1 MKRSILFSLATIA
14 LLLMGCTQQA
24 DVSTM
29 LNNAETKDKVFS
41 AILDDHE
48 MMTEFMN
55 KMMSNEHAMMMMKG
69 DQKMMG
75 MMMGEGD
82 MMKMMKDKQEM
93 MNNMMGEMMKDG
105 KMMGNMMQ
113 MMQQEGMMSE
123 ECMQSCM
130 KMMKDKGMSMD
141 MGATDTQGAGSEGGG
156 DGHDSHH

>member
-1 MKRSILFSLATIA
+1 MKNLMFFSLFAVILFMTS
-14 LLLMGCTQQA
+14 CTQQA
-24 DVSTM
+24 DVNTI
-29 LNNAETKDKVFS
+29 LENAETKDKVFS
-41 AILDDHE
+41 AILGDHE
-48 MMTEFMN
+48 LMTEFMN

-82 MMKMMKDKQEM
+82 MMKMMKDKPEM

-141 MGATDTQGAGSEGGG
+141 MGMTGSEEGGG
-156 DGHDSHH
+156 GHESQH

>member
-1 MKRSILFSLATIA
+1 MKKITFFSLAAIF
-14 LLLMGCTQQA
+14 LLGMSCSQQA
-24 DVSTM
+24 DVNTM
-29 LNNAETKDKVFS
+29 LKDAETKDKVFS
-41 AILDDHE
+41 AIVDDHE
-48 MMTEFMN
+48 LMTEFMN

-82 MMKMMKDKQEM
+82 MMKMMKDNPEM

-113 MMQQEGMMSE
+113 MMQQEGMMSA
-123 ECMQSCM
+123 ECAQSCM

-141 MGATDTQGAGSEGGG
+141 MGMTGSEEGGG
-156 DGHDSHH
+156 GHESQH

>member
-55 KMMSNEHAMMMMKG
+55 KMMSNEHAMMMMQGNK
-69 DQKMMG
+69 DMMG
-75 MMMGEGD
+75 MMMKGGD
-82 MMKMMKDKQEM
+82 
-93 MNNMMGEMMKDG
+93 
-105 KMMGNMMQ
+105 MMQ
-113 MMQQEGMMSE
+113 MMQGNPEMMHNMMNSMMKDGNMMAHMMQMMNQEGMMSD
-123 ECMQSCM
+123 ECLQSCTQ
-130 KMMKDKGMSMD
+130 MMKDKGMPMN
-141 MGATDTQGAGSEGGG
+141 MGMTESDAGGG
-156 DGHDSHH
+156 GHESHH

>member
-1 MKRSILFSLATIA
+1 MMKKVMFLSLFAAILLTTS
-14 LLLMGCTQQA
+14 CTQQA
-24 DVSTM
+24 DVNAM
-29 LNNAETKDKVFS
+29 LENAETKDKVFS

-48 MMTEFMN
+48 LMTEFMN
-55 KMMSNEHAMMMMKG
+55 KMRSNEHAMMMMKG

-75 MMMGEGD
+75 MMMGKGD
-82 MMKMMKDKQEM
+82 MMKMMKDKPEM

-141 MGATDTQGAGSEGGG
+141 MGMTGSEEGGG
-156 DGHDSHH
+156 GHESQH

>member
-48 MMTEFMN
+48 LMTEFMN
-55 KMMSNEHAMMMMKG
+55 KMRSNEHAMMMMKG

-82 MMKMMKDKQEM
+82 MMKMMKDKPEM

-113 MMQQEGMMSE
+113 MMQQEGMMSA
-123 ECMQSCM
+123 ECAQSCM
-130 KMMKDKGMSMD
+130 KMMNDKGMSMD
-141 MGATDTQGAGSEGGG
+141 MGMTGSEEGG
-156 DGHDSHH
+156 DGHESHH

>member
-29 LNNAETKDKVFS
+29 LNNGESKDKVYS

-48 MMTEFMN
+48 MMTEFMGR
-55 KMMSNEHAMMMMKG
+55 MMSNEHAMMMMKG

-82 MMKMMKDKQEM
+82 MMKMMKDKPEM

>member
-41 AILDDHE
+41 AIVDDHE
-48 MMTEFMN
+48 LMTEFMN

-75 MMMGEGD
+75 MMMG
-82 MMKMMKDKQEM
+82 MKAFLK
-93 MNNMMGEMMKDG
+93 
-105 KMMGNMMQ
+105 
-113 MMQQEGMMSE
+113 SLI
-123 ECMQSCM
+123 
-130 KMMKDKGMSMD
+130 
-141 MGATDTQGAGSEGGG
+141 
-156 DGHDSHH
+156 

>member
-55 KMMSNEHAMMMMKG
+55 KMMSNEHAMMMMQGNK
-69 DQKMMG
+69 DMMG
-75 MMMGEGD
+75 MMMKGGD
-82 MMKMMKDKQEM
+82 
-93 MNNMMGEMMKDG
+93 
-105 KMMGNMMQ
+105 MMQ
-113 MMQQEGMMSE
+113 MMQGNPEMMHNMMNSMMKDGNMMAHMMQMMNQEGMMSD
-123 ECMQSCM
+123 ECLQSWTQ
-130 KMMKDKGMSMD
+130 MMKDKGMPMN
-141 MGATDTQGAGSEGGG
+141 MGMTVSDAGGG
-156 DGHDSHH
+156 GHESHH